1 MLAISEAAANSIEHA
16 YGCDGEGVVTVMA
29 SLDDGRLEVEVR
41 DEGSWREAPGDGD
54 RGRGLAIMGSIMET
68 LSVERDNGATV
79 IRMRQPVGNG
89 ASV

>member
-1 MLAISEAAANSIEHA
+1 MLMILS
-16 YGCDGEGVVTVMA
+16 
-29 SLDDGRLEVEVR
+29 
-41 DEGSWREAPGDGD
+41 D
-54 RGRGLAIMGSIMET
+54 RGRGLAIMGSIMES